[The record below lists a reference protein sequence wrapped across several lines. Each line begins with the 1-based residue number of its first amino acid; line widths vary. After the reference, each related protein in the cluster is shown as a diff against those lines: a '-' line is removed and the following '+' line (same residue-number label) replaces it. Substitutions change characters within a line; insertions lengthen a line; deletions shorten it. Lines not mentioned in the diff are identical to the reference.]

1 MVKRIVLTGG
11 PCAGKT
17 TILSSIEQSLLE
29 RGYKVFIVRE
39 SATELINGGIT
50 PHQSGVGMLNFQKL
64 ILLYQYQ
71 KEEIYNQAVLDTKD
85 KDIVIIYDRGLLD
98 NRAYI
103 NDLEFNDLLYD
114 LSLRYGRRIN
124 EATILEK
131 YDMVIHLVTSAY
143 GNQYSLEN
151 NKARYENKDEAI
163 ILDKKTLSSWR
174 MHDNLQIVDSYEN
187 FLDKVNKVLSLVYGC
202 IGEEN
207 MIKHDKKFIVDIDN
221 PDIIISNFD
230 GIEFNIEQ
238 YYTDTMDKNYEFRI
252 RKVDS
257 RFGCNYYYVSQCIEK
272 NGVKRI
278 LEERK
283 ISEKEFDR
291 LMQFN
296 IISSVKKKRITFVY
310 NNRFYK
316 LDLFSDGLKILEVS
330 VDDNCKKIIIPDC
343 FTVMLDVTNDFVY
356 QNKNYGISLDY
367 KKKVRVK

>member
-17 TILSSIEQSLLE
+17 TILSKIEQDLLE

-50 PHQSGVGMLNFQKL
+50 PHQSGVGILNFQKL
-64 ILLYQYQ
+64 ILVYQYQ
-71 KEEIYNQAVLDTKD
+71 KEEIYNSAVLNTEDS
-85 KDIVIIYDRGLLD
+85 DIVVIYDRGLLD

-103 NDLEFNDLLYD
+103 SEIEFNELLYD
-114 LSLRYGRRIN
+114 LSLQFGKKIN
-124 EATILEK
+124 ESTILDR

-143 GNQYSLEN
+143 GSEYSLEN
-151 NKARYENKDEAI
+151 NNARYEERNEAI
-163 ILDKKTLSSWR
+163 LLDKRTLSSWM
-174 MHDNLQIVDSYEN
+174 MHDNLQIVDSFEN
-187 FLDKVNKVLSLVYGC
+187 FDDKVYKVLSLVHGC

-207 MIKHDKKFIVDIDN
+207 VIKHDRKFIVDIEDPSLIVSLFN
-221 PDIIISNFD
+221 

-257 RFGCNYYYVSQCIEK
+257 KFGSNYYYVSQCIE
-272 NGVKRI
+272 NDGIKRI

-283 ISEKEFDR
+283 INEKEFNR

-316 LDLFSDGLKILEVS
+316 LDLFSDGLKVLEVS
-330 VDDNCKKIIIPDC
+330 VDDKFNELIIPDC
-343 FTVMLDVTNDFVY
+343 FDVICDVTNDFNY
-356 QNKNYGISLDY
+356 QNKNYGSDTNC
-367 KKKVRVK
+367 KKMLRAK